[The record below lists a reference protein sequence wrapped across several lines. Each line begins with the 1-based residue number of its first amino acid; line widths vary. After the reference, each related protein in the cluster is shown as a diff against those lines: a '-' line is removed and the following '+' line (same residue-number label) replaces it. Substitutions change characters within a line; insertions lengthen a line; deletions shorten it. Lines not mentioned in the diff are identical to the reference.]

1 MPSYINIQNDL
12 SAAITAATTVNPA
25 LNSSYWGIDSN
36 VAIGGQE
43 TRMLWMDRN
52 EGITDGKTWI
62 FTTAFTY
69 AGVAIQLME
78 QLTGTFASSDIK
90 IQITA
95 GGSSTGWA
103 EDDTTLNFTGN
114 DNNLYQ
120 INGTYVSDG
129 TYNDV
134 TYTLL
139 DLS

>member
-12 SAAITAATTVNPA
+12 SAGITVSTTVNPA
-25 LNSSYWGIDSN
+25 LSSSYWGVYTNS
-36 VAIGGQE
+36 AIQGQQ
-43 TRMLWMDRN
+43 TRMLWMDRD

-62 FTTAFTY
+62 FTTAFSW
-69 AGVAIQLME
+69 AGVAIELQEM
-78 QLTGTFASSDIK
+78 LTGTRLSSDIS

-95 GGSSTGWA
+95 GEQRTGWA
-103 EDDTTLNFTGN
+103 ADDTTLLFTGTDGN
-114 DNNLYQ
+114 QYQ